1 MTRPEFQTLLEEIRA
16 DQDKLLTKK
25 GADYTQQSDDVHH
38 NFKIVAEQLG
48 LTPLQVWAVYAA
60 KHWLAIMTYIKHG
73 ALASEPIE
81 SRFRDLGNY
90 LLLGEGLLIGSQV
103 HDHESGLTKT
113 AHCFHGR
120 ECCAH
125 GTEDCLGLVMGEV
138 AARR

>member
-1 MTRPEFQTLLEEIRA
+1 MLSE
-16 DQDKLLTKK
+16 K

-48 LTPLQVWAVYAA
+48 LTPLQVWAVYAE

-90 LLLGEGLLIGSQV
+90 LLLGEGLL
-103 HDHESGLTKT
+103 
-113 AHCFHGR
+113 
-120 ECCAH
+120 
-125 GTEDCLGLVMGEV
+125 EDKQL
-138 AARR
+138 